1 MDNKQESNSTPGEV
15 VIDYRSF
22 LTWIVTS
29 VVVYSLLSG
38 LMVTLL
44 PFGVYAQFSII
55 IHTIVGVAAVIPL
68 VAAVYLHWQRRK
80 PDAPAPIART
90 AMVAIAALVVCLLTG
105 LFITAMALFGTW
117 VPGWMD
123 TVHLVSALVL
133 GTLIAIHLAP
143 IVARYGNTEASPRR
157 APRKRFVWTGVAIIA
172 VLFAITGFLS
182 QAQSEPDQFQAFSD
196 DYDWPHGDDRAF
208 WPSRIAVAN
217 TPWLDRFLAGV
228 EQIVGR
234 ERAQDFEATLR
245 GPQDEGLRA
254 QTAELI
260 ASLEL
265 DAEAASAI
273 DGLVGEAVA
282 RQLETGSLKPSA
294 LAGSATC
301 GNSGCHESIYNEW
314 RASAHG
320 FAAEDVL
327 FLQVQDLLIEEKGV
341 AESRACAGCHD
352 PAALLGGTRYGAASD
367 GRELPIFE
375 ANSCITC
382 HSTIAT
388 DTNGNGGYVIQ
399 APERYLFEE
408 RESGFAGLAA
418 KFLIRAYPDKHVA
431 EYKRPLYKTS
441 EFCAACHK
449 QVPPPGEAT
458 TAGLAQEQ
466 NEYDSWRSGRYFH
479 GDDHP
484 DTVECIE
491 CHMPLVASDDPARGD
506 DVDSYRSP
514 GDGKHRSHRVLASN
528 MYIPATMDIPG
539 GEEQAELTIKWLR
552 GEIEVPEIAHKWTTG
567 PTVEMQIDA
576 PERISA
582 GDLVNIQL
590 HLHNNK
596 TGHDFPAGPLDVL
609 ESWIELT
616 VEDNLGNTLMEL
628 GADRSISPS
637 IDAPVVYKAD
647 WYDSQGLPV
656 ERHNLWDVVGASYK
670 RTIRSGGSDV
680 VDVPFRCPGIARPR
694 LSESASQDTPGER
707 KSDVV
712 FAINN
717 EEFSELHVTARLLF
731 RKANPE
737 FLAKVYDVEEV
748 PEAPIV
754 EIVRATH
761 TIKVD

>member
-1 MDNKQESNSTPGEV
+1 
-15 VIDYRSF
+15 
-22 LTWIVTS
+22 
-29 VVVYSLLSG
+29 
-38 LMVTLL
+38 
-44 PFGVYAQFSII
+44 
-55 IHTIVGVAAVIPL
+55 VIPL

-80 PDAPAPIART
+80 SDAPVPIAR
-90 AMVAIAALVVCLLTG
+90 AAIVAVVALFVCVLTG
-105 LFITAMALFGTW
+105 LIITAMAVFGTW
-117 VPGWMD
+117 VPGWVD

-143 IVARYGNTEASPRR
+143 IVARYGNAEASPRR
-157 APRKRFVWTGVAIIA
+157 APRKRFVGTGVAIIA
-172 VLFAITGFLS
+172 VLFAVTGFLS
-182 QAQSEPDQFQAFSD
+182 RAQTGPDQFQAFSD
-196 DYDWPHGDDRAF
+196 DYNWPHGDDRAF
-208 WPSRIAVAN
+208 WPSRIAIAN
-217 TPWLDRFLAGV
+217 TPWLNRFLADV
-228 EQIVGR
+228 EKVVGA
-234 ERAQDFEATLR
+234 ERAEDFGETLR
-245 GPQDEGLRA
+245 GPQDAGLRA
-254 QTAELI
+254 QTAEI
-260 ASLEL
+260 VAALEL
-265 DAEAASAI
+265 DPDAASAV
-273 DGLVGEAVA
+273 DDLVERAIVE
-282 RQLETGSLKPSA
+282 QKQSGSLKPSA

-301 GNSGCHESIYNEW
+301 GSSGCHQSIYKEW

-320 FAAEDVL
+320 FAAEDIL
-327 FLQVQDLLIEEKGV
+327 FLQVQDLLIKEKGA

-352 PAALLGGTRYGAASD
+352 PAALLGGTRHEGLPQGS
-367 GRELPIFE
+367 ELPIFE

-382 HSTIAT
+382 HSTIET

-408 RESGFAGLAA
+408 RDAGLAGLAA
-418 KFLIRAYPDKHVA
+418 KFLIRAYPEKHVA

-466 NEYDSWRSGRYFH
+466 NEYDSWRSGRFYH
-479 GDDHP
+479 GKDHP
-484 DTVECIE
+484 DTIECLE
-491 CHMPLVASDDPARGD
+491 CHMPLVDSDDPARGD

-514 GDGKHRSHRVLASN
+514 NDGKHRSHRVLASN

-539 GEEQAELTIKWLR
+539 GDEQAELTIKWLR
-552 GEIEVPEIAHKWTTG
+552 GEIEVPEIADKWTTG

-576 PERISA
+576 PESIRA

-616 VEDNLGNTLMEL
+616 VEDNLGNKLMEL

-670 RTIRSGGSDV
+670 RVIQSGGSDV

-694 LSESASQDTPGER
+694 LSDSASEDTPGER

-717 EEFSELHVTARLLF
+717 AEFTELHVTARLLF

-748 PEAPIV
+748 PEAPVV

-761 TIKVD
+761 TIRVE